1 MLVKKEPKKKQKK
14 SRKKPNSAE
23 PLAECSGRVKK
34 MPKPKLRN
42 SCKTFCATLRH
53 SKVSQ

>member
-1 MLVKKEPKKKQKK
+1 MLVKKSQKKKKNN
-14 SRKKPNSAE
+14 RKKPNSAE

>member
-1 MLVKKEPKKKQKK
+1 MLVKKVPKKK
-14 SRKKPNSAE
+14 KPNCAE
-23 PLAECSGRVKK
+23 PLAECSGRAKK